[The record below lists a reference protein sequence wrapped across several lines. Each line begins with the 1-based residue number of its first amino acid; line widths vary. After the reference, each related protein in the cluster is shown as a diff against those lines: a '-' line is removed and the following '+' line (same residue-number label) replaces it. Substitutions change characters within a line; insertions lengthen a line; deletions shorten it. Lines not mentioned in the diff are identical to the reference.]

1 MRLAIFGAGGMGREL
16 ADIARRSSDWP
27 IVFVVDQPDAAEVQ
41 NIPLISPDSL
51 QPDDRL
57 VVALGTSAGRRAV
70 AERFAGRAFGSVVA
84 SSAIVS
90 PSARIGEGAQICDF
104 VAINNAVTIGRH
116 FQANVF
122 AQVSHDCVI
131 GDYVTFSP
139 RTTCNGTVHI
149 GDGVFVGAGAV
160 IRNGSADRPLV
171 IGEGATIGMG
181 AVVLKDVPA
190 GATVWGVP
198 AREIER

>member
-16 ADIARRSSDWP
+16 ADIARRSTDWP
-27 IVFVVDQPDAAEVQ
+27 IVFVVDEPKAAEVQ
-41 NIPLISPDSL
+41 GFPVIAPDAL
-51 QPDDRL
+51 EPDDRL
-57 VVALGTSAGRRAV
+57 IIALGTSTGRKAV
-70 AERFAGRAFGSVVA
+70 ADRFAGRAFGSVVA

-104 VAINNAVTIGRH
+104 VAINNSVTIGRH

-131 GDYVTFSP
+131 GDFVTFSP
-139 RTTCNGTVHI
+139 RTTCNGNVHI
-149 GDGVFVGAGAV
+149 SDGVFVGAGAI
-160 IRNGSADRPLV
+160 IRNGSAERPLV

-181 AVVLKDVPA
+181 AVVVKDVPA
-190 GATVWGVP
+190 GATVGGVP
-198 AREIER
+198 ARER

>member
-16 ADIARRSSDWP
+16 ADIARRSTDWP
-27 IVFVVDQPDAAEVQ
+27 IVFVVDEPGGDVQGIPVIAPDELA
-41 NIPLISPDSL
+41 
-51 QPDDRL
+51 PDDRL
-57 VVALGTSAGRRAV
+57 VLALGSSSGRKTV

-84 SSAIVS
+84 SSAAVS

-139 RTTCNGTVHI
+139 RTTCNGNVHI
-149 GDGVFVGAGAV
+149 GDGVFVGAGAI
-160 IRNGSADRPLV
+160 IRNGSPERPLI

-181 AVVLKDVPA
+181 AVVTNNVPA

-198 AREIER
+198 ARQIER

>member
-1 MRLAIFGAGGMGREL
+1 MGREL
-16 ADIARRSSDWP
+16 ADIARRSNDLP
-27 IVFVVDQPDAAEVQ
+27 IVFVVDAPHGDIQGIPVIAPDALA
-41 NIPLISPDSL
+41 
-51 QPDDRL
+51 PDDLL
-57 VVALGTSAGRRAV
+57 VLAIGSSAGRRTL
-70 AERFAGRAFGSVVA
+70 AERFAGRFFGSVVA

-122 AQVSHDCVI
+122 SQVSHDCVI

-149 GDGVFVGAGAV
+149 GDGVFVGAGAI
-160 IRNGSADRPLV
+160 IRNGSADRPLR
-171 IGEGATIGMG
+171 IGDGATIAMG
-181 AVVLKDVPA
+181 AVVTRDVPP
-190 GATVWGVP
+190 GATVLGVP
-198 AREIER
+198 AREAGPGAA

>member
-27 IVFVVDQPDAAEVQ
+27 IVFVVDAPDAAEVQ
-41 NIPLISPDSL
+41 GIPLIAPDAL

-57 VVALGTSAGRRAV
+57 ILALGSSSGRQKV
-70 AERFAGRAFGSVVA
+70 AKRFADRAFGSVVA
-84 SSAIVS
+84 SSAIIS

-160 IRNGSADRPLV
+160 IRNGSPERPLV
-171 IGEGATIGMG
+171 IGDGATIGMG
-181 AVVLKDVPA
+181 AVVTKDVPA
-190 GATVWGVP
+190 GAVVWGVP
-198 AREIER
+198 AREVER

>member
-1 MRLAIFGAGGMGREL
+1 MGREL
-16 ADIARRSSDWP
+16 ADIARRSTDWP
-27 IVFVVDQPDAAEVQ
+27 IVFVVDTPKVAEVQ
-41 NIPLISPDSL
+41 GIPLIAPDAL
-51 QPDDRL
+51 EPDDRL
-57 VVALGTSAGRRAV
+57 VIALGTSTGRKAV
-70 AERFAGRAFGSVVA
+70 AERFAGRGFGSVIA

-160 IRNGSADRPLV
+160 IRNGSPERPLV
-171 IGEGATIGMG
+171 IGDGATIGMG
-181 AVVLKDVPA
+181 AVVTKDVPP
-190 GATVWGVP
+190 GASVWGVP
-198 AREIER
+198 AREIDR

>member
-16 ADIARRSSDWP
+16 ADIARRSTDWP
-27 IVFVVDQPDAAEVQ
+27 IVFVVDQPQASEVQ
-41 NIPLISPDSL
+41 GIPLIAPDAL
-51 QPDDRL
+51 EPDDRL
-57 VVALGTSAGRRAV
+57 VIALGTSTGRKTV
-70 AERFAGRAFGSVVA
+70 AERFAGRAFGTVVA
-84 SSAIVS
+84 SNATVS

-139 RTTCNGTVHI
+139 RTTCNGNVHI

-160 IRNGSADRPLV
+160 IRNGSAERPLV
-171 IGEGATIGMG
+171 IGEGATVGMG
-181 AVVLKDVPA
+181 AVVTRDVPP
-190 GATVWGVP
+190 GATVFGVP
-198 AREIER
+198 ARQR

>member
-16 ADIARRSSDWP
+16 ADIARRSTDWP
-27 IVFVVDQPDAAEVQ
+27 IVFVVDEPGGAEVQ
-41 NIPLISPDSL
+41 GIPLIGPEAL
-51 QPDDRL
+51 EPDDRL
-57 VVALGTSAGRRAV
+57 VVALGTPAGRKTIAD
-70 AERFAGRAFGSVVA
+70 RFANRAFGSVIA
-84 SSAIVS
+84 PSAIVS

-139 RTTCNGTVHI
+139 RTTCNGNVHI
-149 GDGVFVGAGAV
+149 GDGVFIGAGAV
-160 IRNGSADRPLV
+160 IRNGSPERPLV

-181 AVVLKDVPA
+181 AVVVKDVPA

-198 AREIER
+198 ASER